1 VDGGLGRIPKQQ
13 APNYKQSPNAN
24 EPNVARAP
32 FGALNVGI
40 WKLFGALYVVLV
52 ISAVAAWRSIRL

>member
-40 WKLFGALYVVLV
+40 WKLFGA
-52 ISAVAAWRSIRL
+52 